1 VPGSGTKYLFLREKS
16 MFVDRVKIEVRAGRG
31 GNGAV
36 SFRREKFIPKGGP
49 NGGDGG
55 KGGDIIIE
63 ADDKIGT
70 LIDLYNHPHQRA
82 KNGESGQGNN
92 KTGKNGEDLIIR
104 VPLGTVV
111 EDMDSS
117 TILGDLIVNGQ
128 RIIVARGGQGGQG
141 NFRFKSSVRRSPR
154 FAQKGEPGEEKK
166 LHLSLKIIADVGLV
180 GYPNAGK
187 STLISRISAAKPKI
201 ADYPFTTLS
210 PNLGV
215 VSVDE
220 TKSFIAAD
228 IPGLIE
234 GAHQGTGLGDKFLK
248 HIERTKIILH
258 VIDGSIIK
266 KEDPLYSF
274 RAINKEL
281 NSFSEELTKKPQI
294 IAINK
299 CDLNSVKENMT
310 YLKDAFHKEG
320 YQIFPISALTGEGL
334 NKLIYGLSSLLDELK
349 LKEKETPAEI
359 LPKKET
365 VYKFTPRFVINK
377 KGNIYEVAGA
387 EIERIV
393 AMTNFNNEEA
403 ISYFQKII
411 KKMGLEKALIKK
423 GIKEGDQVK
432 IKEIVF
438 TFLDK

>member
-1 VPGSGTKYLFLREKS
+1 
-16 MFVDRVKIEVRAGRG
+16 MFVDRVKIEVRAGKG

-82 KNGESGQGNN
+82 KNGESGQGSN
-92 KTGKNGEDLIIR
+92 KTGKNGEDLIIK

-111 EDMDSS
+111 EDMNSS
-117 TILGDLIVNGQ
+117 TTSGDLIKNGQ
-128 RIIVARGGQGGQG
+128 RVIVVRGGRGGLG
-141 NFRFKSSVRRSPR
+141 NYRFKSSVRRSPR

-166 LHLSLKIIADVGLV
+166 LCLSLKIIADVGLV
-180 GYPNAGK
+180 GYPNTGK
-187 STLISRISAAKPKI
+187 STLLSRISAAKPKI

-210 PNLGV
+210 PILGV

-220 TKSFIAAD
+220 TKSFMAAD

-248 HIERTKIILH
+248 HIERTKLILH
-258 VIDGSIIK
+258 VIDGSTIK
-266 KEDPLYSF
+266 KEDPLCSF

-281 NSFSEELTKKPQI
+281 NNFSEKLIKKPQL

-299 CDLNSVKENMT
+299 CDLPSFEENIDC
-310 YLKDAFHKEG
+310 LKDAFQKEG
-320 YQIFPISALTGEGL
+320 FKIFTISALTGVGL
-334 NKLIYGLSSLLDELK
+334 KTLIYAVSSFLDELK
-349 LKEKETPAEI
+349 LKEKETIIEV
-359 LPKKET
+359 LPKKEA
-365 VYKFTPRFVINK
+365 VYKFTPQFEINK
-377 KGNIYEVAGA
+377 KGDIYEVTGA

-393 AMTNFNNEEA
+393 AMTNFDNEEA
-403 ISYFQKII
+403 IDYFQKII
-411 KKMGLEKALIKK
+411 KKIGLEKALIKK
-423 GIKEGDQVK
+423 GIKEGEQVK

-438 TFLDK
+438 TFSNK

>member
-1 VPGSGTKYLFLREKS
+1 

-55 KGGDIIIE
+55 KGGDVIIE

-70 LIDLYNHPHQRA
+70 LIDLYNNPHQRA
-82 KNGESGQGNN
+82 KNGESGQGSN
-92 KTGKNGEDLIIR
+92 KTGKNGEDLIIK
-104 VPLGTVV
+104 VPLGTIV
-111 EDMDSS
+111 EDMDNS
-117 TILGDLIVNGQ
+117 TILGDLTENGQ
-128 RIIVARGGQGGQG
+128 RIIVACGGRGGQG
-141 NFRFKSSVRRSPR
+141 NFRFKSSIRKSPR

-166 LHLSLKIIADVGLV
+166 LYLSLKIIADVGLV

-187 STLISRISAAKPKI
+187 STLLSRISAAKPKI
-201 ADYPFTTLS
+201 ADYPFTTLN

-215 VSVDE
+215 VIVDE

-258 VIDGSIIK
+258 IIDGSIIK
-266 KEDPLYSF
+266 KEDPLYGF

-281 NSFSEELTKKPQI
+281 SSFSEKLTKKPQI

-299 CDLNSVKENMT
+299 CDLPSVKENTT
-310 YLKDAFHKEG
+310 YFKDVFNKEG
-320 YQIFPISALTGEGL
+320 YQIFLISALTGEGL

-349 LKEKETPAEI
+349 EKEKEKGTINEA
-359 LPKKET
+359 LPQKEA

-377 KGNIYEVAGA
+377 KGDLYEVTGA

-403 ISYFQKII
+403 IDYFQKII

-423 GIKEGDQVK
+423 GIEEGDQVK

-438 TFLDK
+438 TFSTK

>member
-1 VPGSGTKYLFLREKS
+1 
-16 MFVDRVKIEVRAGRG
+16 MFVDRVKIEVRAGKG

-63 ADDKIGT
+63 ADDKVGT

-82 KNGESGQGNN
+82 KSGGSGQGNN
-92 KTGKNGEDLIIR
+92 KTGKNGEDLIIK

-117 TILGDLIVNGQ
+117 TILGDLILNEQ
-128 RIIVARGGQGGQG
+128 KIIVARGGRGGQG

-166 LHLSLKIIADVGLV
+166 LYLSLKIIADVGLV

-220 TKSFIAAD
+220 TKSFMAAD

-299 CDLNSVKENMT
+299 CDLLSVKENMT
-310 YLKDAFHKEG
+310 YLKDAFHQEG

-349 LKEKETPAEI
+349 LKEKETPAEV

-377 KGNIYEVAGA
+377 KGNIYEVTGA

-432 IKEIVF
+432 IKDIVF
-438 TFLDK
+438 TFSNK

>member
-1 VPGSGTKYLFLREKS
+1 VSDTKFLFWREKS
-16 MFVDRVKIEVRAGRG
+16 MFVDKVKIEVRAGRG

-36 SFRREKFIPKGGP
+36 SFRREKFISKGGP

-70 LIDLYNHPHQRA
+70 LINLYNHPHQRA
-82 KNGESGQGNN
+82 KNGESGQGSN
-92 KTGKNGEDLIIR
+92 KKGKSGDDLIVK

-117 TILGDLIVNGQ
+117 TILGDLILNEQ
-128 RIIVARGGQGGQG
+128 KIIVARGGQGGKG

-166 LHLSLKIIADVGLV
+166 VYLSLKIIADVGFV

-187 STLISRISAAKPKI
+187 STLVSRISAAKPKI
-201 ADYPFTTLS
+201 ADYPFTTLN

-220 TKSFIAAD
+220 AKSFIAAD

-258 VIDGSIIK
+258 VIDGSMIK

-281 NSFSEELTKKPQI
+281 DSFSEKLTKKSQI

-299 CDLNSVKENMT
+299 CDLTSVKENMT
-310 YLKDAFHKEG
+310 YLKDTFNKEG

-334 NKLIYGLSSLLDELK
+334 NKLIYALSSLLDELK
-349 LKEKETPAEI
+349 LKEKETVAEV
-359 LPKKET
+359 LPKKVA

-377 KGNIYEVAGA
+377 KGDIYEVTGA

-393 AMTNFNNEEA
+393 AMTNFNSGEA

-438 TFLDK
+438 TFSIK

>member
-1 VPGSGTKYLFLREKS
+1 
-16 MFVDRVKIEVRAGRG
+16 MFVDRVKIKVRAGRG
-31 GNGAV
+31 GNGVV
-36 SFRREKFIPKGGP
+36 SFRREKYIPKGGP

-63 ADDKIGT
+63 ANDKIGT
-70 LIDLYNHPHQRA
+70 LIDLYNHPHQSA
-82 KNGESGQGNN
+82 KNGESGQGSN
-92 KTGKNGEDLIIR
+92 KKGKNGEDLFIK
-104 VPLGTVV
+104 VPLGTLV

-117 TILGDLIVNGQ
+117 TILSDLTENGQ
-128 RIIVARGGQGGQG
+128 RIIVAQGGQGGKG
-141 NFRFKSSVRRSPR
+141 NFRFKSSIRRSPR

-166 LHLSLKIIADVGLV
+166 LYLSLKIIADVGLV

-187 STLISRISAAKPKI
+187 STLLSRISAAKPKI

-220 TKSFIAAD
+220 AKSFMVAD

-234 GAHQGTGLGDKFLK
+234 GAHQGTGLGDEFLK

-258 VIDGSIIK
+258 IIDGSLIK

-281 NSFSEELTKKPQI
+281 NSFSEKLTKKPQL

-299 CDLNSVKENMT
+299 CDLLSVKENMS
-310 YLKDAFHKEG
+310 YFKDAFHKEG

-334 NKLIYGLSSLLDELK
+334 NKLIYSLSSLLDELK
-349 LKEKETPAEI
+349 LKEKETITEV
-359 LPKKET
+359 LPKKGT
-365 VYKFTPRFVINK
+365 VYKFAPRFVINK
-377 KGNIYEVAGA
+377 KGDLYEVTGA

-393 AMTNFNNEEA
+393 AMTNFDNEEA
-403 ISYFQKII
+403 IDYFQKII
-411 KKMGLEKALIKK
+411 KKMGLEKDLIKK

-432 IKEIVF
+432 IKEIIF
-438 TFLDK
+438 TFSNK